1 MVCIL
6 CQKASKV
13 EYTGKEFTF
22 FFPDSTFQRAS
33 YFFIM
38 EKKMEKKKSK
48 KKFSKK
54 KKEVGKSKSKS
65 EKKKKHNTWKK
76 KKKDEGPANREFSVG
91 RAVKDSALSL
101 LWCGFHP

>member
-38 EKKMEKKKSK
+38 EKKMEKKNLKRNSLKRK
-48 KKFSKK
+48 KRLVKAKAKVKK
-54 KKEVGKSKSKS
+54 KKNIILGKRR
-65 EKKKKHNTWKK
+65 KKMK
-76 KKKDEGPANREFSVG
+76 GQQIGSSPLA
-91 RAVKDSALSL
+91 
-101 LWCGFHP
+101 

>member
-38 EKKMEKKKSK
+38 EKKMEKKILKRNSLKRKKRLVKAKAKVK
-48 KKFSKK
+48 KKNIILGKRRKK
-54 KKEVGKSKSKS
+54 MKGQQIGSSPLV
-65 EKKKKHNTWKK
+65 
-76 KKKDEGPANREFSVG
+76 
-91 RAVKDSALSL
+91 
-101 LWCGFHP
+101 